1 MYTIE
6 GTYEE
11 LKKCKVDLFKFHEEQ
26 EMMFIIKD
34 GKRYKKVHFI
44 VKDYFNV
51 EQVTYRNKY
60 KELKSKLNF
69 YDFRIMEKIKEYYNT
84 NVYILYCGKED
95 DDLYYYFFLIFKKD
109 TDEDLVNR
117 IATAIKNLYNFEDSF
132 AFRIERVD
140 TKDMNDIFPATEIK
154 DDEKVYLCLLER

>member
-6 GTYEE
+6 GTYED
-11 LKKCKVDLFKFHEEQ
+11 LQNCDVDVFKFYEEQ

-34 GKRYKKVHFI
+34 GKRDKKVHFI

-60 KELKSKLNF
+60 KILKYKLSF
-69 YDFRIMEKIKEYYNT
+69 FDLRIMKKIKEYYNT
-84 NVYILYCGKED
+84 DVHIFHCGKEENY
-95 DDLYYYFFLIFKKD
+95 LYYYFFLTFKKD

-117 IATAIKNLYNFEDSF
+117 IATAIKNLYHFEDSF
-132 AFRIERVD
+132 DFRIERLD
-140 TKDMNDIFPATEIK
+140 TKDINYLFPYEEIK
-154 DDEKVYLCLLER
+154 DDEKVYLCMLE

>member
-6 GTYEE
+6 GIYED
-11 LKKCKVDLFKFHEEQ
+11 LINCDVDLFKFYEEQ

-34 GKRYKKVHFI
+34 GKRDKKVHFI

-60 KELKSKLNF
+60 KELKAKLNF

-84 NVYILYCGKED
+84 YVHILYLGKEEN
-95 DDLYYYFFLIFKKD
+95 DLYYYLFLIFKKD
-109 TDEDLVNR
+109 TDEDLINR
-117 IATAIKNLYNFEDSF
+117 IATAIKNLYHFEDSF
-132 AFRIERVD
+132 NMKLKLVD
-140 TKDMNDIFPATEIK
+140 SDEINDAIPYAEIK
-154 DDEKVYLCLLER
+154 DDEKVYVCLLER